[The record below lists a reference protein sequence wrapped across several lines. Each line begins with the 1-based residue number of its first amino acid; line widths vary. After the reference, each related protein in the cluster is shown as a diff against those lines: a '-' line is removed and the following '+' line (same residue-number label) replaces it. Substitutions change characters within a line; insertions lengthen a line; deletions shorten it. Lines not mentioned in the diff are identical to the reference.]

1 MSVRRLA
8 PDPVQPASFAF
19 TAANENWIVQQIA
32 KYPEGRQASAVI
44 PLLWKAQ
51 EQEGWR
57 AIDDLLTE
65 HTADAVATGVQAW
78 TPRQRALMAQA
89 CG

>member
-32 KYPEGRQASAVI
+32 KYPEGRQASAVVAAHR
-44 PLLWKAQ
+44 PGAQDGDPHFMFFRCPVQMPKPRKAP
-51 EQEGWR
+51 
-57 AIDDLLTE
+57 
-65 HTADAVATGVQAW
+65 AVRTISGTGF
-78 TPRQRALMAQA
+78 
-89 CG
+89 